1 MVNDSTNIAQKTLN
15 RNTLVGLAASVALA
29 SIKMLAGVFGHS
41 SALIADA
48 VESLADTVGSL
59 VVWQSLRV
67 ADRPADREHPYG
79 HGKAEAL
86 ATVFVGGL
94 LFLAA
99 GVIVLRAIDDIRTPH
114 EPPAAWTLIVLIAVI
129 LVKEGLFRIVLR
141 GATEH
146 SSDAAKADAWHHRS
160 DAITSAAALLGVGI
174 AIAGWRWLEMP
185 RLVLAD
191 EVAAMIASV
200 IIVITATKLIRPA
213 LHELLDGSM
222 PEIAAK
228 VGITAGSVEGV
239 RQIEKCYAR
248 KSGRGYH
255 VDMHVQV
262 DRDLPIHAA
271 HSLGGK
277 VRAHVRS
284 VHPEVRDVLIHIEPE
299 ERGPDLEERKI
310 GPEASKGTTR

>member
-1 MVNDSTNIAQKTLN
+1 MNEGATTAQRTLS

-86 ATVFVGGL
+86 ATLFVGGL
-94 LFLAA
+94 LFVAA
-99 GVIVLRAIDDIRTPH
+99 GVIVVRAIEDIGTPH
-114 EPPAAWTLIVLIAVI
+114 QPPAAWTLVVLVAVIAV
-129 LVKEGLFRIVLR
+129 KEVLFRLVLK

-146 SSDAAKADAWHHRS
+146 ASDAAKADAWHHRS
-160 DAITSAAALLGVGI
+160 DAITSAAALLGVSI
-174 AIAGWRWLEMP
+174 AIAGTRWLHMP

-191 EVAAMIASV
+191 ELAAMIASV
-200 IIVITATKLIRPA
+200 IIVITGARLIRPA
-213 LHELLDGSM
+213 FHELLDGSV
-222 PEIAAK
+222 PEIAAR
-228 VGITAGSVEGV
+228 VGRTAAGVEGV
-239 RQIEKCYAR
+239 RQIEKCHAR

-271 HSLGGK
+271 HALGGK
-277 VRAHVRS
+277 VRARVRS
-284 VHPEVRDVLIHIEPE
+284 VHPEVRDVLIHIEPQE
-299 ERGPDLEERKI
+299 EDAGPSRGE
-310 GPEASKGTTR
+310 SSGT